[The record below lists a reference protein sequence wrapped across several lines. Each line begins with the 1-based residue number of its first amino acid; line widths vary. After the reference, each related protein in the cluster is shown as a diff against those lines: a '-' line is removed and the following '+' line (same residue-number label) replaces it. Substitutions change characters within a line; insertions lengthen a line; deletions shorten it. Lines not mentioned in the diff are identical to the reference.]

1 MAYYITAA
9 SGLTILNVVWFSVLP
24 PDADYTDCALEAS
37 FLNSVLG
44 SSLMIIH
51 T

>member
-1 MAYYITAA
+1 MD
-9 SGLTILNVVWFSVLP
+9 VVAG
-24 PDADYTDCALEAS
+24 ADYTDCALEAS